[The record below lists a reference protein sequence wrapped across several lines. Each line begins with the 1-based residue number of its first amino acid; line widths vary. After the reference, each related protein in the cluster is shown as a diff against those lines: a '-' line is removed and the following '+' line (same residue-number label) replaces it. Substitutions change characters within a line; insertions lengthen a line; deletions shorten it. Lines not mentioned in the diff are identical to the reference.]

1 MKPCVKSRK
10 NHMISCKFYGKQ
22 YTGFSIARKG
32 RFNHWIKEKTMH
44 WKKLFTPVE
53 NLETQDARA
62 YIKEHQTG
70 TFTLLDVRQPAEYEE
85 SHIAGAKLI
94 PLPQLTERLNELD
107 PGRPTIVYCAIG
119 GRSRAAA
126 QLLAGKGYD
135 EVYNLAGGIKAWEG
149 KTAFGPV
156 QLGEIH
162 LRGDETVKEILVFL
176 YSMESGLERFYQ
188 NASAAMS
195 DATVAGLLKK
205 LAGIEITHKERLYRL
220 FVDLDSKPADKSRFE
235 AEAASALMEGGF
247 DIEIFLKQNQEVMQ
261 TPAGVLDIA
270 MMLETQ
276 GLDLYLRYAQQA
288 REAEGRQVLY
298 EIADEEKA
306 HLAALGRLM
315 EETVS

>member
-1 MKPCVKSRK
+1 MRW
-10 NHMISCKFYGKQ
+10 
-22 YTGFSIARKG
+22 R
-32 RFNHWIKEKTMH
+32 
-44 WKKLFTPVE
+44 KLFTPVE
-53 NLETQDARA
+53 NFEEKDARA
-62 YIKEHQTG
+62 FMKGHREG
-70 TFTLLDVRQPAEYEE
+70 TFTLLDVRQPAEYEQ

-94 PLPQLTERLNELD
+94 PLPQLTDRLHELD
-107 PGRPTIVYCAIG
+107 KAKPVIAYCAIG

-135 EVYNLAGGIKAWEG
+135 EVYNLTGGIKAWEG
-149 KTAFGPV
+149 KTAIGPV

-162 LRGDETVKEILVFL
+162 LRGDESVKEILVFL

-188 NASAAMS
+188 KASASAS
-195 DATVAGLLKK
+195 DAPLAGLLKK
-205 LAGIEITHKERLYRL
+205 LAGIETTHKERLYRL
-220 FVDLDSKPADKSRFE
+220 FIDLDSKPADRSRFE
-235 AEAASALMEGGF
+235 ADATSALMEGGF
-247 DIEIFLKQNQEVMQ
+247 DIEMFLKQNQEVMQ

-315 EETVS
+315 EETVE

>member
-1 MKPCVKSRK
+1 MVNNKQILSILRK
-10 NHMISCKFYGKQ
+10 RRHNN
-22 YTGFSIARKG
+22 R
-32 RFNHWIKEKTMH
+32 IKEKTMR

-53 NLETQDARA
+53 NLEAQDARA
-62 YIKEHQTG
+62 YIKEHQAG

-85 SHIAGAKLI
+85 SHIAGAKLV

-107 PGRPTIVYCAIG
+107 PDRPMIVYCAIG

-126 QLLAGKGYD
+126 QLLAGKGFD
-135 EVYNLAGGIKAWEG
+135 TVYNLKGGIKAWEG

-156 QLGEIH
+156 ELGEIH
-162 LRGDETVKEILVFL
+162 LRGDETVKEILVFI

-188 NASAAMS
+188 KTSAAAS
-195 DATVAGLLKK
+195 DAPVAGLLKK
-205 LAGIEITHKERLYRL
+205 LAGIETTHKERLYRL
-220 FVDLDSKPADKSRFE
+220 FVDLDSKPADRSRFE
-235 AEAASALMEGGF
+235 SDVTVALMEGGF
-247 DIEIFLKQNQEVMQ
+247 DIETFLSQNQEVMQ
-261 TPAGVLDIA
+261 TTAGVLDIA

-288 REAEGRQVLY
+288 REGAERQVLY
-298 EIADEEKA
+298 DIAEEEKA